1 MSAPD
6 GHNCAEAVA
15 RLVAGRRGGVL
26 VDVRVLRQGAV
37 VILVLH
43 VQGVVAAGRERV
55 NDGSG
60 LTEHGFLVAGGG
72 RGGFRRLRRTGCR
85 GGRCCGVDSV
95 ASVVGAVVCTS
106 ICSSTRGGIIAVA
119 ARPMAS
125 SSVIVTVATVRAV
138 VAVPCIVSVACVLT
152 VGGVRLRLM
161 HRLRGSLIRGL
172 CGNAVAGG
180 GSGERRIHRLFERAQ
195 NLVEGSFGA
204 DTVSLR
210 GQMQVVRGDDRQEH
224 LGGGERI
231 HGGGA
236 YFGGHVGTE
245 QHAGNAGVRHS
256 DGFAEVLHGAR
267 HGDAAALG
275 FDAVQERAVIAV
287 EDDGDV
293 H

>member
-1 MSAPD
+1 M
-6 GHNCAEAVA
+6 
-15 RLVAGRRGGVL
+15 
-26 VDVRVLRQGAV
+26 
-37 VILVLH
+37 
-43 VQGVVAAGRERV
+43 QGVVVAGCERV
-55 NDGSG
+55 DDGGG
-60 LTEHGFLVAGGG
+60 LAEHGFLVAGHDG
-72 RGGFRRLRRTGCR
+72 GGFRRVMRAGCAGCTGR
-85 GGRCCGVDSV
+85 VSGGHRGVDPV
-95 ASVVGAVVCTS
+95 ASVVSTVGRAGVY
-106 ICSSTRGGIIAVA
+106 SSARGGVVAVA

-172 CGNAVAGG
+172 CGHAVACV
-180 GSGERRIHRLFERAQ
+180 GSGERRIHSLFERAQ